1 MTSASGPRA
10 AAGPLSAAAR
20 AICLGVKLV
29 DIGMFGAFAS
39 LSGRTATVHIAREHG
54 VVLDVH
60 EPVYPLGG
68 IGAWLGMEPSHF
80 RVTGQ
85 VAKVYDD
92 LLPWKCAKVLMQHH
106 GDVAVRRVSRLMV
119 SIDGGAPV
127 PASES
132 VVEEFV
138 LATKFNTRSAA

>member
-1 MTSASGPRA
+1 MTSASGPRS
-10 AAGPLSAAAR
+10 AAGPLSVAAR
-20 AICLGVKLV
+20 ATCLGVKLV

-39 LSGRTATVHIAREHG
+39 LSGRTATLHIAREHG

-68 IGAWLGMEPSHF
+68 IGAWFGMEPTHF
-80 RVTGQ
+80 RVTVQ

-92 LLPWKCAKVLMQHH
+92 LIPWRCAKVLMQHH
-106 GDVAVRRVSRLMV
+106 GNDAVRRASRVMV
-119 SIDGGAPV
+119 SIDGGPPV

-138 LATKFNTRSAA
+138 LATKFKTRSAA